1 MKEIFEIIKI
11 TLPSIIVFGVV
22 YYLLN
27 QFLKKEK
34 EIRAQELKLI
44 AKKDYFPVQMQAY
57 ERAILYLERI
67 DPNNLIFRIHK
78 RGMSG
83 KLLHAEL
90 LRVIREEYAHNMSQ
104 QVYISNSG
112 WSALKKSREETVQVI
127 NMAKSKINENSSAI
141 ELSTGIFEILSKMDK
156 IPTDKAAEILKN
168 EFQKG
173 IL

>member
-112 WSALKKSREETVQVI
+112 WNALKKSREETVQVI
-127 NMAKSKINENSSAI
+127 NMAKSKIKENSSAI

>member
-1 MKEIFEIIKI
+1 M
-11 TLPSIIVFGVV
+11 
-22 YYLLN
+22 
-27 QFLKKEK
+27 
-34 EIRAQELKLI
+34 
-44 AKKDYFPVQMQAY
+44 
-57 ERAILYLERI
+57 
-67 DPNNLIFRIHK
+67 
-78 RGMSG
+78 G

-90 LRVIREEYAHNMSQ
+90 LRVIRDEYAHNMSQ

-112 WSALKKSREETVQVI
+112 WSALKKSREETVQII

>member
-1 MKEIFEIIKI
+1 MDQLIELIKI
-11 TLPSIIVFGVV
+11 TLPSLIVFGVV

-27 QFLKKEK
+27 QFFKKEK
-34 EIRAQELKLI
+34 ELREQELKLI
-44 AKKDYFPVQMQAY
+44 SSKDYFPVRMQAY

-90 LRVIREEYAHNMSQ
+90 LRVIREEYAHNMCQ
-104 QVYISNSG
+104 QVYISNAG
-112 WSALKKSREETVQVI
+112 WNALKKSREETVQVI
-127 NMAKSKINENSSAI
+127 NMANGKLKENASAL

-173 IL
+173 LQ

>member
-1 MKEIFEIIKI
+1 MNELLEIIKI

-104 QVYISNSG
+104 QVYISTSG
-112 WSALKKSREETVQVI
+112 WNALKKSREETVQII
-127 NMAKSKINENSSAI
+127 NMAKSKINDNSSAI

-156 IPTDKAAEILKN
+156 IPTDKASDILKN

>member
-22 YYLLN
+22 YYMLN

-127 NMAKSKINENSSAI
+127 NMAKSKINETSSAI

>member
-1 MKEIFEIIKI
+1 MKEILEIIKI

-27 QFLKKEK
+27 EFLKKEK

-112 WSALKKSREETVQVI
+112 WNALKKSREETVQII
-127 NMAKSKINENSSAI
+127 NMAKSKLNENSSAI

-156 IPTDKAAEILKN
+156 IPTDSAAEILKN